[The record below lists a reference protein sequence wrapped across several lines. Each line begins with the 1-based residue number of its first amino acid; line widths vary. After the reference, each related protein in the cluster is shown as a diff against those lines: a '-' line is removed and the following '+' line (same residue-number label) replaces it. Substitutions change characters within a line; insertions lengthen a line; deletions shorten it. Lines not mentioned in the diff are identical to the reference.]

1 MPGTTSSTSP
11 GPSCPSACAIGHT
24 GSNQRDLVLALI
36 GILDGDQETD
46 RTDIVGSVAH
56 HGQFTPMRME
66 RVPLYPVEIT
76 FDEYTEDALTA
87 RMTAMREWLDHYRFE
102 PTIFRHTFTKLA
114 SCFRCI
120 STSKQNTTTRRDS
133 PISGPR
139 LSIATATWRSATHQY
154 LPT

>member
-1 MPGTTSSTSP
+1 
-11 GPSCPSACAIGHT
+11 
-24 GSNQRDLVLALI
+24 
-36 GILDGDQETD
+36 
-46 RTDIVGSVAH
+46 
-56 HGQFTPMRME
+56 MRMG

-154 LPT
+154 LPTGEQGIPNDTAENLVARTRSRAGVELLS